1 MCRLI
6 GSAVAIANAVILLAS
21 CGGGGGGPTGPS
33 GPSGPPVVTLV
44 NGATVPSAPI
54 GATVVIQGS
63 NFGSGQAAASGQVLF
78 TNGTGGPDTA
88 LIASAG
94 DWSNTLIVTTV
105 PAGAATGNLVVKTS
119 GGTSTAVVF
128 TIAAKVA
135 FSPSTILWTST
146 TALPVGLSG
155 HAVAAATLPGT
166 APTSVVYVVGGAD
179 STNTPGASVLYAT
192 VSSSGALSASWTTTT
207 VLPAPIAFAAAV
219 VATPAN
225 SPVTGTSYLYV
236 LGGDSTASG
245 KPVATVFLGTLNANG
260 AVTSWSTTT
269 ALPATVHSCGAVIFN
284 GNVYVAG
291 GSGSG
296 NAPVASVYRAAIQS
310 NGTLA
315 AWQTLAAMPFVRS
328 YFGFG
333 VNGSFLYAFGGDSGT
348 VTPNDSTPKGS
359 VISDVVYAQIDV
371 HSGNLTAAGWTL
383 NASKLTK
390 AVTKH
395 TAVVAGGN
403 VLSSGGLYNGAST
416 GASEE
421 SYAGLNA
428 DGSVG
433 SFQGATGSHTISSVG
448 GGNFF
453 NHAATG
459 YLDATGAFHVLVVG
473 GDDVNT
479 PTKKHKGVFYY

>member
-1 MCRLI
+1 MCRPV
-6 GSAVAIANAVILLAS
+6 GSAVAIASAVILVAA
-21 CGGGGGGPTGPS
+21 CGGGGGGPT

-44 NGATVPSAPI
+44 NGATLPSAPI

-63 NFGSGQAAASGQVLF
+63 NFGTGQAAASGQVLF
-78 TNGTGGPDTA
+78 TNGSGGPDTA

-94 DWSNTLIVTTV
+94 DWTNTLIVTNV
-105 PAGAATGNLVVKTS
+105 PAGAATGNVVVKTS
-119 GGTSTAVVF
+119 GGTSTALVF
-128 TIAAKVA
+128 TVAAKVA
-135 FSPSTILWTST
+135 FNPSTVSWTST
-146 TALPVGLSG
+146 TALPIGLSG
-155 HAVAAATLPGT
+155 HAVAAATLPGAT
-166 APTSVVYVVGGAD
+166 QTSVVYVVGGAD
-179 STNTPGASVLYAT
+179 STNAPRDTVWYAT
-192 VSSSGALSASWTTTT
+192 VSSSGAVGAWTNTK
-207 VLPAPIAFAAAV
+207 VLPTSLAFTAAV

-225 SPVTGTSYLYV
+225 SPVTGSSYLYV

-245 KPVATVFLGTLNANG
+245 KPVATVYVGTLTATG
-260 AVTSWSTTT
+260 AVTSWNTTT
-269 ALPATVHSCGAVIFN
+269 ALPGAVHSCGAVIFN

-296 NAPVASVYRAAIQS
+296 NGAVATVYRAAIQS
-310 NGTLA
+310 NGTLG
-315 AWQTLAAMPFVRS
+315 AWQTLTALPFARS

-333 VNGSFLYAFGGDSGT
+333 VNGTFLYAFGGDSGS
-348 VTPNDSTPKGS
+348 VTPNDSTQRPS
-359 VISDVVYAQIDV
+359 VIGDVVYAQIDI

-383 NASKLTK
+383 NANKLTK
-390 AVTKH
+390 TVTKH

-416 GASEE
+416 GSSEE
-421 SYAGLNA
+421 SFAGLNA

-433 SFQGATGSHTISSVG
+433 SFQGATGSHTIASVG

>member
-1 MCRLI
+1 
-6 GSAVAIANAVILLAS
+6 
-21 CGGGGGGPTGPS
+21 
-33 GPSGPPVVTLV
+33 VTLV
-44 NGATVPSAPI
+44 NGATLPSAPI

-63 NFGSGQAAASGQVLF
+63 NFGSSQAAASGQVLF
-78 TNGTGGPDTA
+78 ANGTGGPDTA

-94 DWSNTLIVTTV
+94 DWTNTLIVTTV

-119 GGTSTAVVF
+119 GGPSTAVLF

-135 FSPSTILWTST
+135 FSPSTISWTST
-146 TALPVGLSG
+146 TPLPVGLSG
-155 HAVAAATLPGT
+155 HAVAAATLLGT
-166 APTSVVYVVGGAD
+166 TSTSVVYVVGGAD
-179 STNTPGASVLYAT
+179 STNAPGNSVLYAT
-192 VSSSGALSASWTTTT
+192 VSSTGAVGTWTTNTT
-207 VLPAPIAFAAAV
+207 VLPGSLAFAAAV

-236 LGGDSTASG
+236 LGGDSTPSG
-245 KPVATVFLGTLNANG
+245 KPVATVYLGTLSTSG
-260 AVTSWSTTT
+260 AVTTWNTTT
-269 ALPATVHSCGAVIFN
+269 ALPAAVHSLGAVIFN
-284 GNVYVAG
+284 GSVYVAG

-296 NAPVASVYRAAIQS
+296 NAPVATAYRAAIRS
-310 NGTLA
+310 DGTLG
-315 AWQTLAAMPFVRS
+315 AWQTLTSLPFARS

-333 VNGSFLYAFGGDSGT
+333 VNGTFLYALGGDSGT
-348 VTPNDSTPKGS
+348 VTPNDSTLKGS
-359 VISDVVYAQIDV
+359 GISDVVYAQIDV
-371 HSGNLTAAGWTL
+371 RSGNLTAAGWTL
-383 NASKLTK
+383 NAGKLTK

-395 TAVVAGGN
+395 TTVVAGGN
-403 VLSSGGLYNGAST
+403 VLNSGGLYNGATT

-459 YLDATGAFHVLVVG
+459 YLDAAGAFHALVVG

-479 PTKKHKGVFYY
+479 PTKKHRGVFYY